1 MANFWD
7 FLSTFIKSRRDKEK
21 TSVVVKV
28 DNGINGRNGSVNYG
42 SGKRTPS
49 PKKAGGS
56 RQESQHSISESQVL
70 IQSIQLYSTGKRG
83 KTYTKKFYKSINH
96 NFGIEVVLKNLSGQA
111 KTVHLGHC
119 IYDEKG
125 VAIFKGDF
133 RPTVKPFS
141 TLKQDIYVDPKAFE
155 KMKSGTY
162 KSQFWLNDKRVQ
174 KVFFTVAYK

>member
-1 MANFWD
+1 M
-7 FLSTFIKSRRDKEK
+7 
-21 TSVVVKV
+21 
-28 DNGINGRNGSVNYG
+28 
-42 SGKRTPS
+42 
-49 PKKAGGS
+49 
-56 RQESQHSISESQVL
+56 

-133 RPTVKPFS
+133 RPMVKPFS

-155 KMKSGTY
+155 K
-162 KSQFWLNDKRVQ
+162 NEKR
-174 KVFFTVAYK
+174 YL